1 MVKVMCPRCGK
12 LHQKGQRC
20 PCSPSKSNWRRS
32 KEQERGRKA
41 DNPWR
46 TGYSSKQYQQARQT
60 VMQRQMGL
68 CAITGER
75 VADWDGKRWVIRNG
89 KGGVHHIV
97 PLSQGGNPSDVNN
110 LVLLSVS
117 AHNKLDAINRRK
129 LKGGGG
135 SAAS

>member
-60 VMQRQMGL
+60 VLEAMDGC
-68 CAITGER
+68 CAVSGVRI
-75 VADWDGKRWVIRNG
+75 ADKVNGRWVMRGNG
-89 KGGVHHIV
+89 GIHHVI
-97 PLSQGGNPSDVNN
+97 PLSQGGTNN
-110 LVLLSVS
+110 VANLIPLSTAV
-117 AHNKLDAINRRK
+117 HNHIEAERRRRDATR
-129 LKGGGG
+129 
-135 SAAS
+135 S